1 MENSNKNK
9 ELADSIQD
17 ARKKAEELLQQKEE
31 LDKVLNQTV
40 VKVRKQREK
49 LQNRW
54 GDIEL
59 LIKLIRAYSN
69 GEYRRIPWK
78 MLLAAMVAVIYFLNP
93 FDVIPDLLG
102 FVGFVDDIA
111 VIAFVIG
118 AFQEELDEFRGFL
131 ETGASDLEIPLNNE
145 TAPLNGNL

>member
-1 MENSNKNK
+1 M
-9 ELADSIQD
+9 
-17 ARKKAEELLQQKEE
+17 
-31 LDKVLNQTV
+31 
-40 VKVRKQREK
+40 RKQREK

-102 FVGFVDDIA
+102 FVGFVDDVA